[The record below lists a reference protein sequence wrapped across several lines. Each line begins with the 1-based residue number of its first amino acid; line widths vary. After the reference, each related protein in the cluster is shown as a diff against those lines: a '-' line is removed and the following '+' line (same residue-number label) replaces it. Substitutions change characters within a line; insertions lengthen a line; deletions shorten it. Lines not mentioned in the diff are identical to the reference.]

1 LNAVERYLYHLRR
14 WWWMVLVV
22 AGITGVLSYM
32 IASATSGSY
41 SATTTLLI
49 NVDSGSRLDDDVAAE
64 RLARTY
70 ALLIKTNPIMEASAD
85 RLGGPETADELE
97 SQVTATPVAGTQ
109 LLEISA
115 SADDAARSAE
125 ISNAVAAVF
134 VEQVAAQQVLPS
146 PSPAPGEESTTP
158 TRPQVVLSVVE
169 PATVPGSTSGAPVP
183 VQTFAGIVA
192 GASLVL
198 IVLAGR
204 AYFDSSVWNP
214 EDLRA
219 AGLKLPCLGI
229 IPDGELGGASLLSSG
244 RAMPALTEAS
254 RTVATT
260 ALSRLKHSADNG
272 CQAVGVVSSVRRE
285 GRTSVTARLGV
296 AAALEGM
303 GITLVDF
310 DLRNPHLHEEFR
322 VPISPGITE
331 AMWTAAGRVPTL
343 DETATAVLDHLRIVP
358 AGQDPSLPARRL
370 STAEV
375 ANAVDTLKSNGTQV
389 MFFDTPPLS
398 EGTEAVVLGQVLDAA
413 IVVVE
418 ARKTTVEEVINVS
431 EQMEAL
437 GLDVLGYVL
446 NKR

>member
-1 LNAVERYLYHLRR
+1 MNAVERYLYHLRR

-22 AGITGVLSYM
+22 AGITGVLSYL

-41 SATTTLLI
+41 NATTTLLI
-49 NVDSGSRLDDDVAAE
+49 NVDSGNRLDDDVAAE

-70 ALLIKTNPIMEASAD
+70 ALLIKTNPIMEASAE
-85 RLGGPETADELE
+85 RLGGPETADDLE
-97 SQVTATPVAGTQ
+97 GQVTATPVAGTQ

-115 SADDAARSAE
+115 SADDAERSAE

-134 VEQVAAQQVLPS
+134 VEQVAAQQVV
-146 PSPAPGEESTTP
+146 PSPAPDDEGATQE
-158 TRPQVVLSVVE
+158 RPQVVLSVVE
-169 PATVPGSTSGAPVP
+169 PATVPGSTSGPAVP
-183 VQTFAGIVA
+183 VQTFAGMVA

-331 AMWTAAGRVPTL
+331 AMWTSSGRVPTL
-343 DETATAVLDHLRIVP
+343 DETATAVLDHLRVVP

-431 EQMEAL
+431 EQMQAL